1 MHALSLGTW
10 WIHVASV
17 FEWLLAMVLIA
28 KRGSLRSQ
36 TSMIWLSA
44 AMIPALISAMAACTW
59 HLYDNS
65 ESLRWLVTLQAST
78 TLLGNVTL
86 AFAAWNLQRDALVK
100 GRHRI
105 LTLPPSLPCPYS
117 LIWCFC
123 IT

>member
-1 MHALSLGTW
+1 MHALSFGTW

-28 KRGSLRSQ
+28 QRGSNRSQ
-36 TSMIWLSA
+36 MSLIWLSA

-86 AFAAWNLQRDALVK
+86 ATAAWNLQRNATVK
-100 GRHRI
+100 G
-105 LTLPPSLPCPYS
+105 
-117 LIWCFC
+117 
-123 IT
+123 

>member
-10 WIHVASV
+10 LIHVASV

-28 KRGSLRSQ
+28 QRGSLRSQ

-59 HLYDNS
+59 HLYDNA

-78 TLLGNVTL
+78 TLLGNITL
-86 AFAAWNLQRDALVK
+86 ACAAWNLQRDATVK
-100 GRHRI
+100 G
-105 LTLPPSLPCPYS
+105 
-117 LIWCFC
+117 
-123 IT
+123 

>member
-1 MHALSLGTW
+1 MHGLSLGTW

-28 KRGSLRSQ
+28 QRGSRGSQ
-36 TSMIWLSA
+36 MSMIWLSA

-59 HLYDNS
+59 HLYDNA

-86 AFAAWNLQRDALVK
+86 AIAAWNLQRDAPVDMKVK
-100 GRHRI
+100 G
-105 LTLPPSLPCPYS
+105 
-117 LIWCFC
+117 
-123 IT
+123 

>member
-1 MHALSLGTW
+1 MHDLSLATW

-28 KRGSLRSQ
+28 QRGFRQSQ
-36 TSMIWLSA
+36 LSMIWLSA
-44 AMIPALISAMAACTW
+44 AMIPALVSAMAACTW

-86 AFAAWNLQRDALVK
+86 AIAAWNLQRESLVK
-100 GRHRI
+100 
-105 LTLPPSLPCPYS
+105 S
-117 LIWCFC
+117 
-123 IT
+123 